1 MIPSPHY
8 RNGFLFCSYW
18 ESSHVFGSNL
28 GMWGDHTESP
38 NQSDGEG
45 DKQAFSVPKLL
56 KDPKEEFLV
65 QSLVGISASH
75 FLGVEV
81 HDD

>member
-1 MIPSPHY
+1 
-8 RNGFLFCSYW
+8 
-18 ESSHVFGSNL
+18 
-28 GMWGDHTESP
+28 MWGDHTESP